1 MYGMV
6 RIYEYTDSI
15 EIPNEFLKMIIA
27 VLFKEGMNAD

>member
-27 VLFKEGMNAD
+27 VLFKEWMNAN